1 MGQTERARAE
11 RALEARAADDLPDDD
26 TIEWP
31 AAGSRIAKA
40 RERRGLD
47 NGEVAS
53 RLAVT
58 FEGYRDVEE
67 FDDEVFTVID
77 LNQLSELGAVLAVK
91 PAVLLLGDE
100 AEPIQQDIAPEDVV
114 AHLNEHLATTRQ
126 SIEELEEA
134 VGWFVGP
141 VIADPRH
148 LWTYPVEALYVICKA
163 IGVDW
168 VRALPPL
175 PVS

>member
-11 RALEARAADDLPDDD
+11 RALDARVDD
-26 TIEWP
+26 TADEESIEWP
-31 AAGSRIAKA
+31 AAVKRIAAA
-40 RERRGLD
+40 RERQGLSETD
-47 NGEVAS
+47 VAS
-53 RLAVT
+53 RVGLTIPAYFDLEQ
-58 FEGYRDVEE
+58 FE
-67 FDDEVFTVID
+67 DEVFTVID
-77 LNQLSELGAVLAVK
+77 LNQLSSLAAALGVK

-100 AEPIQQDIAPEDVV
+100 AEPIPQDITPEDAV
-114 AHLNEHLATTRQ
+114 AHLNEHLATRRQ

-134 VGWFVGP
+134 VGWFLAP
-141 VIADPRH
+141 VVADPTH

-175 PVS
+175 PVG